1 MLFFRSMKV
10 TVAAL
15 SALGFV
21 SGAETGLRSESELTH
36 NCFNFPSDN
45 FNRNNAVKAMYGSS
59 PHTAGGL
66 EVGDKA
72 FDFTLSDL
80 DGTTHTLGQDLREAC
95 AIALGN
101 VDLTLPGAGTE
112 HLTSALTKTMGLNRD
127 LQRFCYSNPPRR
139 ARTSQLLQIRTLTQE
154 AIDEL
159 LEHCSAT
166 KNHGRS

>member
-15 SALGFV
+15 SALAFV

-45 FNRNNAVKAMYGSS
+45 FSRNNAVKAMYGSS

-80 DGTTHTLGQDLREAC
+80 DGTTHTLSDKISEKPVLLLWGMWTCPAYQG
-95 AIALGN
+95 LGTEKPFDQCSYKDEW
-101 VDLTLPGAGTE
+101 DLTETYKDSVTVI
-112 HLTSALTKTMGLNRD
+112 HLVGPEPHPTTPDTNFDTWKAVKV
-127 LQRFCYSNPPRR
+127 
-139 ARTSQLLQIRTLTQE
+139 A
-154 AIDEL
+154 
-159 LEHCSAT
+159 
-166 KNHGRS
+166 HG